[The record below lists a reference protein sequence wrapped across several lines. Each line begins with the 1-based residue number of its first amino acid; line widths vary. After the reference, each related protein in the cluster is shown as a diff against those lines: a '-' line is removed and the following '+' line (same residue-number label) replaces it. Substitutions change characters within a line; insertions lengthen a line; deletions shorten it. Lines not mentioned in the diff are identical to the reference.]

1 MKRKEIIHLLL
12 IAVAMMMFTACASS
26 RRVVSDNHQETKDS
40 VKTELQDSV
49 HKQVAASDSAARK
62 LIEDKQTTATSSE
75 SGEYEETIQ
84 EHITET
90 TDSSGNRQKTTQ
102 RTTHRKGSHSNQSS
116 YDERLR
122 MQQQEINRMQKIID
136 SLSVRT
142 RSDVGTHW
150 EATDSLSDTP
160 EKNTR
165 EVRKATW
172 QETARKN
179 SFALFL
185 ILVIVLLLATIKK
198 HTDNGQGKKEQK

>member
-12 IAVAMMMFTACASS
+12 IVVAMMMFTACASS
-26 RRVVSDNHQETKDS
+26 RRVVSDNHQEVKDS
-40 VKTELQDSV
+40 VRTEQTDSV

-62 LIEDKQTTATSSE
+62 LIEDKQVTATSSE

-160 EKNTR
+160 KKNTR
-165 EVRKATW
+165 EARKATW

-185 ILVIVLLLATIKK
+185 VLVIVLLLTTIKK
-198 HTDNGQGKKEQK
+198 HTDNGQGQKK

>member
-1 MKRKEIIHLLL
+1 
-12 IAVAMMMFTACASS
+12 MMMLAACTTS
-26 RRVVSDNHQETKDS
+26 RRVVSDNHQAVKDS
-40 VKTELQDSV
+40 VKTEQTDSV

-62 LIEDKQTTATSSE
+62 LIEDKQTTVTSSE

-122 MQQQEINRMQKIID
+122 MQQQEINQMQKIID

-150 EATDSLSDTP
+150 EATDSLSDTQ
-160 EKNTR
+160 EKNTA
-165 EVRKATW
+165 ETRKAEW
-172 QETARKN
+172 QKKARQN

-185 ILVIVLLLATIKK
+185 ILVIVLLLTTIKK
-198 HTDNGQGKKEQK
+198 HTDNGKGKN